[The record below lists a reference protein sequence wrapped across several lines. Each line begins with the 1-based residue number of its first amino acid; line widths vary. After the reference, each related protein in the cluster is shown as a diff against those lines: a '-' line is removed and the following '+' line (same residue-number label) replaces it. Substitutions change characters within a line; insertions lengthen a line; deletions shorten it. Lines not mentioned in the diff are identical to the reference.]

1 LGSPKTSSGSL
12 FSSASAAS
20 AGSAS
25 ISSSAGFLVRLSRF
39 RRVGPLMG
47 FAAAAGFAAGL
58 EAAFAGARFL
68 PAGMVGAGA
77 VGG

>member
-1 LGSPKTSSGSL
+1 
-12 FSSASAAS
+12 
-20 AGSAS
+20 
-25 ISSSAGFLVRLSRF
+25 
-39 RRVGPLMG
+39 MG

-68 PAGMVGAGA
+68 PAGTVGAGA